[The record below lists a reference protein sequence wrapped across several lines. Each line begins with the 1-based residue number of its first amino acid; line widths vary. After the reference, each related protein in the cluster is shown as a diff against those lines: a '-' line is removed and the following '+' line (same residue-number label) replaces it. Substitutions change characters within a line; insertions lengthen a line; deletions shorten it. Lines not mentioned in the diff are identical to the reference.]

1 MFREVNLLHLG
12 NLENK
17 FKNVIRRSFSTLDL
31 EEASCIKPLFLVF
44 AMASVQPKLFVD
56 FFCTRVLSIPDRR
69 DLFSIFQIICKC
81 DALFEGEQVKKLLC
95 FLEKHSAEELV
106 QDSEFSVVLFPV
118 FFRIIERQRIH
129 FLDMSPKVL
138 EIIRD
143 IQQSDVGCLNLNLKR
158 ESGVV
163 GAELGVVGS
172 ESRVVSSDTQVSND
186 PSSLTFSS
194 VSLETPTS
202 VYLSQKT
209 PFSRELL
216 REYPSLFSTFA
227 ESFLRSF
234 RFLEK
239 DKLKTVLTLSIK
251 YYDSLEF
258 QVNSRKVFFEFVQGR
273 SFGFG
278 RHKRDAEQTLFSLV
292 QLAYFLC
299 NHKYKPRELARLNG
313 RETRG
318 PTSTYLDPNDPAKLA
333 NIERVL
339 RETLDTLDAFHFDR
353 SLETKE
359 VLFMVK
365 FLHTRNLKSIKDYQ
379 RGRARARTSN
389 PAIANRPS
397 NFLDLEFVLMGFCER
412 TLRRGVF
419 KNHLGFGFLFK
430 LFELLEYMEA
440 FARVRGHS
448 VSSIEGM
455 NCVNS
460 TDSKDSKD
468 SKDSI
473 HRNEHK
479 AHEIGKLIKT
489 LEFGFA
495 YHCVHS
501 RFSEGNAKVIKHVAG
516 YFVGNTIGSRKFKRL
531 MFAFLDGEDFA
542 TRSRLYQEYLQTKDS
557 KMGLEKKGEAR
568 R

>member
-1 MFREVNLLHLG
+1 M
-12 NLENK
+12 
-17 FKNVIRRSFSTLDL
+17 
-31 EEASCIKPLFLVF
+31 
-44 AMASVQPKLFVD
+44 
-56 FFCTRVLSIPDRR
+56 
-69 DLFSIFQIICKC
+69 
-81 DALFEGEQVKKLLC
+81 
-95 FLEKHSAEELV
+95 
-106 QDSEFSVVLFPV
+106 
-118 FFRIIERQRIH
+118 
-129 FLDMSPKVL
+129 
-138 EIIRD
+138 
-143 IQQSDVGCLNLNLKR
+143 
-158 ESGVV
+158 
-163 GAELGVVGS
+163 
-172 ESRVVSSDTQVSND
+172 
-186 PSSLTFSS
+186 
-194 VSLETPTS
+194 
-202 VYLSQKT
+202 
-209 PFSRELL
+209 
-216 REYPSLFSTFA
+216 
-227 ESFLRSF
+227 
-234 RFLEK
+234 
-239 DKLKTVLTLSIK
+239 
-251 YYDSLEF
+251 
-258 QVNSRKVFFEFVQGR
+258 FFEFVQGR

-448 VSSIEGM
+448 VSSIEGIKCAD
-455 NCVNS
+455 NI
-460 TDSKDSKD
+460 DSKDT
-468 SKDSI
+468 KDSI
-473 HRNEHK
+473 QGNEHK